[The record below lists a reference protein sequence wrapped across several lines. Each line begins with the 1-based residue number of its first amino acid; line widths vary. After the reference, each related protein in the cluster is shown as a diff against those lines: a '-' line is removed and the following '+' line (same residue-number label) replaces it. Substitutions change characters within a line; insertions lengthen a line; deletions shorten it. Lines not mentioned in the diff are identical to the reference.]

1 MSQNDDA
8 SIATRASL
16 LSRLKNLE
24 DQASWQE
31 FFDTYW
37 QLIHR
42 IALKAGLT
50 DAEAQDVV
58 QETVIAA
65 AKHLPGFRYN
75 PMVCSFRTWLLRL
88 ARWRIIDQLRK
99 RLPASQSVEVAL
111 EDDATATALLDRL
124 TGGVAPEL
132 EAAWG
137 EEWAKLVL
145 STALERVKPQVR
157 PEQFQMFDLYA
168 VKGMPVTEVAR
179 LLGVSVARVY
189 LAKHRVG
196 RLVKAES
203 KKLEAAGV

>member
-124 TGGVAPEL
+124 TGGGAPDL
-132 EAAWG
+132 EAAWS

-168 VKGMPVTEVAR
+168 VKGMPVAQVAR